1 MKLQIIFLLLL
12 GALLAGKAQSPLDTY
27 ISQALQQNIGVQQQK
42 LTLEA
47 AKADLKLARQQL
59 LPTLSV
65 NARYSVAYGGRAFI
79 IPVGDLV
86 NPINSNLNALN
97 EVAASATPDYP
108 TIPEY
113 PAISNVEE
121 NFLRPTEQETVV
133 RLQMPLYNQ
142 AILKNQRIHEN
153 LEAASRL
160 SVEA

>member
-27 ISQALQQNIGVQQQK
+27 ISQALQQNIRVQQQK

-86 NPINSNLNALN
+86 NPIYSNLNALN
-97 EVAASATPDYP
+97 EVASR
-108 TIPEY
+108 
-113 PAISNVEE
+113 
-121 NFLRPTEQETVV
+121 LRPTT
-133 RLQMPLYNQ
+133 RLFRNIQLSAMW
-142 AILKNQRIHEN
+142 KRISCALPN
-153 LEAASRL
+153 RKPWYACKCRSTTKPF
-160 SVEA
+160 